1 MRYIF
6 KKNMPGYVFVGQGG
20 VWAWLDSIQSVK
32 AHLQTTR
39 FMAHAHARAHADWW
53 RAISESRN

>member
-1 MRYIF
+1 ML
-6 KKNMPGYVFVGQGG
+6 GYVFVCVCVFGGQGD

-39 FMAHAHARAHADWW
+39 FTAHAHAHARAHADWW
-53 RAISESRN
+53 RSIIETRN